1 MSNRTLGHYL
11 GKRWMAQAGRL
22 YLGGALLGAGALSLA
37 ACSGGDTATGGSAR
51 PASVAGGKTM
61 GGQQPIKNATVTLY
75 AAGSGGYGQGSALT
89 PTATTD
95 ANGAWNISF
104 ACPAAGTQI
113 YVVVSGGD
121 AGGGTNSAIALSAL
135 LGHCGDSSNPLPTNA
150 VIDEVTTVAAVY
162 ALNPFLSADGTQP
175 GTSSGNAT
183 GLANAVG
190 TLANLVDLPSGSAVS
205 VSGGT
210 LPSGASG
217 TSPASALNTLA
228 DILAACV
235 NSSGASS
242 SQCSTLFSNALSG
255 STAPT
260 TTLQAALNIARNP
273 GANVANLYALSSTTS
288 PFQPILTAAPGD
300 FTLAMVYTGVKNPAG
315 LAVDSSGA
323 VWIAAGSAASVN
335 GGHGA
340 VYKFNSNG
348 AATAGPLLA
357 SGMNGPTQLAFD
369 PSGNLWVGNSGGNS
383 NKGSLSEL
391 SAAGSQ
397 LSPTNGY
404 TATVNLPSGL
414 AIDQSGNVWVGNGNN
429 TLSKFSNSGGSYTGS
444 TVTIA
449 GDTSGGGETING
461 IAIDSAGNLWI
472 GLFSAAKL
480 IKQDASG
487 NPATGSPY
495 SGGGLSGIEAVAI
508 DASGNTWA
516 ADQTAGNGG
525 VSEFSSAGV
534 AAAGSPYRAGGIVM
548 PGPLSLALDGSG
560 KAYVASY
567 DANGNGN
574 GNLTVL
580 SASGT
585 PLAGSPLAGAY
596 LVGPAGS
603 IAVDR
608 SGNVWVTN
616 SVNASFT
623 ELVGLAAPVKTP
635 LLGPAQLP

>member
-1 MSNRTLGHYL
+1 MSNRTLGHYR

-37 ACSGGDTATGGSAR
+37 ACSCGDTATGGSAG

-300 FTLAMVYTGVKNPAG
+300 FTLA
-315 LAVDSSGA
+315 
-323 VWIAAGSAASVN
+323 
-335 GGHGA
+335 
-340 VYKFNSNG
+340 
-348 AATAGPLLA
+348 
-357 SGMNGPTQLAFD
+357 
-369 PSGNLWVGNSGGNS
+369 
-383 NKGSLSEL
+383 
-391 SAAGSQ
+391 
-397 LSPTNGY
+397 
-404 TATVNLPSGL
+404 
-414 AIDQSGNVWVGNGNN
+414 
-429 TLSKFSNSGGSYTGS
+429 
-444 TVTIA
+444 
-449 GDTSGGGETING
+449 
-461 IAIDSAGNLWI
+461 
-472 GLFSAAKL
+472 
-480 IKQDASG
+480 
-487 NPATGSPY
+487 
-495 SGGGLSGIEAVAI
+495 
-508 DASGNTWA
+508 
-516 ADQTAGNGG
+516 
-525 VSEFSSAGV
+525 
-534 AAAGSPYRAGGIVM
+534 
-548 PGPLSLALDGSG
+548 
-560 KAYVASY
+560 
-567 DANGNGN
+567 
-574 GNLTVL
+574 
-580 SASGT
+580 
-585 PLAGSPLAGAY
+585 
-596 LVGPAGS
+596 
-603 IAVDR
+603 
-608 SGNVWVTN
+608 
-616 SVNASFT
+616 
-623 ELVGLAAPVKTP
+623 
-635 LLGPAQLP
+635 